1 MEPSAD
7 KSETA
12 TMEDEDEEEE
22 EMTTWER
29 FVVLGL
35 MTSGS
40 LSFSLTA
47 SLMLPFLPLELNA
60 LDLPGQLLTGII
72 FAIYPLMTLL
82 FSPLCNLLAKK
93 VGRVPLLYAGVPLQ
107 LASTVVFGLAEQI
120 CGLGASIWGTSGWP
134 TVVLFV
140 VTRATQGFGAAL
152 ANLAIFAIVAESFH
166 ASLGKV
172 MGFNE
177 VVIGVG
183 FMAGPVVGSVL
194 YTAGG
199 FALPFLAAA
208 CIVSI
213 SFPFIILYHKQ
224 AKPHGAAEAKAG
236 EKEEDH
242 GVLKQIWLILTWR
255 VALTTLILFLG
266 TGAFG
271 WVETILSLH
280 LKYDLKYEDK
290 YIGVIFAVINVTYSG
305 FGLIVGALSD
315 RIGYKSIMVAGVSLS
330 GLSYVLM
337 GPLSP
342 VFARAW
348 VALFPKYTFL
358 DVERVW
364 EVLLLGLFGAFQS
377 MLLIPTLPAMKES
390 IGENLNQQ
398 AVK

>member
-7 KSETA
+7 KSATA
-12 TMEDEDEEEE
+12 TMEDEEEEE

-107 LASTVVFGLAEQI
+107 MVSTVVFGLAEQI

-140 VTRATQGFGAAL
+140 VTRATHGFGAAL
-152 ANLAIFAIVAESFH
+152 ANLAIGVSF
-166 ASLGKV
+166 
-172 MGFNE
+172 MF
-177 VVIGVG
+177 
-183 FMAGPVVGSVL
+183 GPVVGSVL

-213 SFPFIILYHKQ
+213 SFPFIIAYHRL
-224 AKPHGAAEAKAG
+224 AKPHGAAKAKAD

-255 VALTTLILFLG
+255 VALPTLIPFLG

-271 WVETILSLH
+271 WVETI
-280 LKYDLKYEDK
+280 
-290 YIGVIFAVINVTYSG
+290 
-305 FGLIVGALSD
+305 
-315 RIGYKSIMVAGVSLS
+315 
-330 GLSYVLM
+330 
-337 GPLSP
+337 
-342 VFARAW
+342 
-348 VALFPKYTFL
+348 
-358 DVERVW
+358 
-364 EVLLLGLFGAFQS
+364 
-377 MLLIPTLPAMKES
+377 
-390 IGENLNQQ
+390 
-398 AVK
+398 